1 MTDRRKQTGA
11 ALIAAAAAVLPGA
24 AEAQPAGRSPPA
36 AHARPGHIAELEELE
51 AARRAGTRAAYDMF
65 LARHPESR
73 YAPEARRE
81 RDRLAQ

>member
-1 MTDRRKQTGA
+1 VTERKAKAGA
-11 ALIAAAAAVLPGA
+11 AILAVAAATLPAVAG
-24 AEAQPAGRSPPA
+24 AQPGGRSPPA
-36 AHARPGHIAELEELE
+36 AHARPGHLAELEELD

-81 RDRLAQ
+81 REKLNQ